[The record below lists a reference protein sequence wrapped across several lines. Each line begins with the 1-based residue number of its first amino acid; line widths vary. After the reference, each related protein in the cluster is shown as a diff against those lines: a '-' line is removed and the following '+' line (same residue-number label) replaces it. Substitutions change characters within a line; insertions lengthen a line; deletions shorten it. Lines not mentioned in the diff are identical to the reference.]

1 MLILTFTAPPLASL
15 PIHFLLADIPAEE
28 EREEEGEEAE
38 FAKPDLEI
46 DKELA
51 EVKEKGGQGGVALPL
66 PPPPSSSSSSFASS
80 HRGCCSAF
88 SPLPPPPSS
97 SSSSSFLLPLFLLL
111 LPQGMLLKLAS
122 RFPLNQGM
130 AESAGAPDAHY
141 TRNRCGQG
149 ALSSPSSTSRSS
161 LYSSSSS
168 PLCTMHLSNPWLS
181 SATLL
186 TIARAN
192 FHGPC
197 TTFPFTHLAGY
208 CCLPATLPAD
218 YTACLP
224 HYISATLPAG
234 YSACL
239 PHCMLAT
246 PPTRQNFS

>member
-66 PPPPSSSSSSFASS
+66 PPPPSSSSSS
-80 HRGCCSAF
+80 
-88 SPLPPPPSS
+88 
-97 SSSSSFLLPLFLLL
+97 SFLLPLFLLL

-149 ALSSPSSTSRSS
+149 ALSSPSSTSQSS

-192 FHGPC
+192 FRCLC